1 MADTHRGTHPGE
13 SKGDAPSNLARYL
26 ARPEAQFD
34 LKEEID
40 KLRQTASWRE
50 TGHNAKELVKY
61 PNLRI
66 LLVLLRPS
74 KRIPGHKA
82 DASLSI
88 QTIQGKIRLHLP
100 DEMIELSAGQLLTLQ
115 RGRLHDVEAEQES
128 AFLLTISWVPG
139 ERSENR

>member
-1 MADTHRGTHPGE
+1 MAGKHRGTHPGE
-13 SKGDAPSNLARYL
+13 PKGDAPSNLARYL

-61 PNLRI
+61 PHLRI

-82 DASLSI
+82 DASISV

-100 DEMIELSAGQLLTLQ
+100 DEIIERIEVNAAHGDSRRIHGNKRAPQFFL
-115 RGRLHDVEAEQES
+115 GRVQAHDDD
-128 AFLLTISWVPG
+128 
-139 ERSENR
+139 